1 MADTKKKA
9 VEETVEKAAEA
20 VKTEG
25 KKVAG
30 AAKKAVAK
38 TETAAKKAAA
48 KTETAA
54 KKTAAAAKKT
64 VKKAADK
71 VETKK
76 AAAKTAAAKKET
88 GDNIVLEYGD
98 KKFEMKAV
106 LEACK
111 ADYKAQTKKTAKN
124 VQVYVKPE
132 DNAAYYV
139 VGKYEG
145 KVDL

>member
-1 MADTKKKA
+1 MADKKEA
-9 VEETVEKAAEA
+9 VKETVEKAAEA
-20 VKTEG
+20 VKAEG

-30 AAKKAVAK
+30 AAKKAAAK

-54 KKTAAAAKKT
+54 KKTATAAKKT
-64 VKKAADK
+64 VTKAAEK
-71 VETKK
+71 VE
-76 AAAKTAAAKKET
+76 AKT
-88 GDNIVLEYGD
+88 GDKIVLEFAD
-98 KKFEMKAV
+98 RQIEMKAV

-139 VGKYEG
+139 VGKFTG

>member
-30 AAKKAVAK
+30 
-38 TETAAKKAAA
+38 AAKKAAA

>member
-1 MADTKKKA
+1 MADKKEA
-9 VEETVEKAAEA
+9 VKETVEKAAEA
-20 VKTEG
+20 VKAEG

-30 AAKKAVAK
+30 AAKKAAAK
-38 TETAAKKAAA
+38 TETTAKKAAA

-54 KKTAAAAKKT
+54 KKTATAAKKT
-64 VKKAADK
+64 VKKAAEK
-71 VETKK
+71 VE
-76 AAAKTAAAKKET
+76 AKT
-88 GDNIVLEYGD
+88 GDKIVLEFAD
-98 KKFEMKAV
+98 RQIEMKAV

-139 VGKYEG
+139 VGKFTG

>member
-1 MADTKKKA
+1 MADKKETVK
-9 VEETVEKAAEA
+9 ETVEKAAEA

-30 AAKKAVAK
+30 AAKKAAAK

-76 AAAKTAAAKKET
+76 AAAAKKEA

-124 VQVYVKPE
+124 VQVYVKPV

-139 VGKYEG
+139 VGKFEG
-145 KVDL
+145 KVEL